1 MAEINA
7 KHKQFAD
14 FYLSDPTRNAR
25 QAYKKVYP
33 KSKDN
38 AADVSASVLLKNPKV
53 KAYIEEINQR
63 TTEQVE
69 LTREMVINQI
79 IEDRK
84 KANELKQIAVA
95 MKGNELLGKHLG
107 MFTDNV
113 NVKDTTFEDILRR
126 KNEQNDK

>member
-53 KAYIEEINQR
+53 KAYIEKINQK

-84 KANELKQIAVA
+84 KANELKQVAVA

-107 MFTDNV
+107 MFTENI